1 MPDQPTRGAA
11 CAASLVLCVIY
22 IGRREFAEAG
32 GLMSCGANIADAWRQ
47 AFAVPPTLLARADEV
62 IE

>member
-1 MPDQPTRGAA
+1 
-11 CAASLVLCVIY
+11 VIY
-22 IGRREFAEAG
+22 VGRREFAEAG